1 MQLYGT
7 RLLLGNH
14 EVEIAHSDLLPE
26 DIVPEQRLVPIPIT
40 PEHGRLTLQSTV
52 FVEQV
57 FTLLR
62 CKIVTS

>member
-40 PEHGRLTLQSTV
+40 PEHGR
-52 FVEQV
+52 
-57 FTLLR
+57 
-62 CKIVTS
+62 